1 MKSGTKKTILCI
13 DDEPLGLHLR
23 KLMLEAQGYRVL
35 IAENGLNGLAAFQRL
50 AVDVVIL
57 DYMMPGM
64 DGHAVAREIKRIRPF
79 TPIIILTAYP
89 DLPQEL
95 LALVNKSVLKGEDPS
110 ALLSMIEE
118 LLGGTAQSMLRM
130 APYEKI
136 MNDAVH
142 IMRSDFASI
151 QMLYPK
157 RGDGELR
164 LLDFRGFNPEAAVFW
179 EWVRA
184 DSKSTCGLALRDQRQ
199 VIASDIARSEI
210 MAGSEDQK
218 VYLQT
223 GILACQTTPLIA
235 MGEVVGMISTHGA
248 RRISHRAMI
257 FASSR
262 IWPRGQQN
270 SSRDAGERPC
280 DRPLRSAAP
289 PSAFVI

>member
-1 MKSGTKKTILCI
+1 
-13 DDEPLGLHLR
+13 
-23 KLMLEAQGYRVL
+23 
-35 IAENGLNGLAAFQRL
+35 
-50 AVDVVIL
+50 
-57 DYMMPGM
+57 
-64 DGHAVAREIKRIRPF
+64 
-79 TPIIILTAYP
+79 
-89 DLPQEL
+89 
-95 LALVNKSVLKGEDPS
+95 
-110 ALLSMIEE
+110 MIEE

-184 DSKSTCGLALRDQRQ
+184 DSQSTCGLALRDQRQ

-235 MGEVVGMISTHGA
+235 MGEVVGMISTHWRTPHQPSSDDLRQFENLAARATEFIA
-248 RRISHRAMI
+248 RRRRKA
-257 FASSR
+257 
-262 IWPRGQQN
+262 
-270 SSRDAGERPC
+270 
-280 DRPLRSAAP
+280 
-289 PSAFVI
+289 V

>member
-1 MKSGTKKTILCI
+1 MKSSKKKTILCI

-23 KLMLEAQGYRVL
+23 KLMLEAQGYSVL
-35 IAENGLNGLAAFQRL
+35 IAENGLSGLAAFQRL

-95 LALVNKSVLKGEDPS
+95 LALVNKFLIKGEDPS
-110 ALLSMIEE
+110 SLLHMIEE
-118 LLGGTAQSMLRM
+118 LLDGTAQSTIRI
-130 APYEKI
+130 APYETM

-157 RGDGELR
+157 RGNGELR
-164 LLDFRGFNPEAAVFW
+164 LLDFRGFIPEAAVFW

-184 DSKSTCGLALRDQRQ
+184 DSKSTCGIALRDECR
-199 VIASDIARSEI
+199 VIAPNIASSEL
-210 MAGSEDQK
+210 MAGSEDQR

-223 GILACQTTPLIA
+223 GILACQTTSLIVC
-235 MGEVVGMISTHGA
+235 GEVIGMISTHWRTPHHPSGDDLRQFDTLA
-248 RRISHRAMI
+248 RRAAELI
-257 FASSR
+257 
-262 IWPRGQQN
+262 
-270 SSRDAGERPC
+270 ER
-280 DRPLRSAAP
+280 RRREES
-289 PSAFVI
+289 